1 MAKRMLSYGSS
12 GEEVKELQKALNN
25 AGYSLEVDGKF
36 GTKTQSAVKSYQK
49 SKGLAVD
56 GIVGNN
62 TWTSLSNSTVS
73 NKSNDKNQ
81 AISTT
86 NTTAIKP
93 PVEKNRPTY
102 QKSDSVLSAEKNL
115 ENWEQNKPESYNSKY
130 SQEIENV
137 LNSILNR
144 EKFSYNINADPLYNQ
159 YREEYVKNGKKAM
172 LDTIANATALTGG
185 YANSYAVSAGNQS
198 YNDYLNNLNE
208 IVLDLYD
215 RAYSVYQDEDEL
227 NLEKLGVLNDL
238 DKSDYEK
245 YSDVLDDYY
254 NNGEYL
260 LKKLSDMSESE
271 YERFLDELESFENDR
286 DYNYKKYLDEIE
298 QQQFYDKLNFSKDKF
313 NQELEFKKAE
323 AERDQKNKDR
333 SYNLSVSKSN
343 SSSSS
348 GTKNKTTNTTNTQA
362 TIIPKTYQQFVYLTG
377 NSGIL
382 TETEFY
388 GKPGSKEK
396 YGSYEN
402 YIKEMYYKY
411 GNTSNKE

>member
-1 MAKRMLSYGSS
+1 MLSYGSS
-12 GEEVKELQKALNN
+12 GDDVKELQKALNN
-25 AGYSLEVDGKF
+25 SGYSLDVDGIF
-36 GTKTQSAVKSYQK
+36 GTKTQSAVKEYQK
-49 SKGLAVD
+49 SKGLSVD

-73 NKSNDKNQ
+73 KKNTDGNQ
-81 AISTT
+81 AISTKDG
-86 NTTAIKP
+86 NTIEGL
-93 PVEKNRPTY
+93 VEKNRPTY
-102 QKSDSVLSAEKNL
+102 QKSESVLSAEKNL

-159 YREEYVKNGKKAM
+159 YREQYVNNGKKTM

-198 YNDYLNNLNE
+198 YNNYLNNLNE
-208 IVLDLYD
+208 IALDLYD
-215 RAYSVYQDEDEL
+215 RAYSAYQDDGKI
-227 NLEKLGVLNDL
+227 NLEKLGVLTDL
-238 DKSDYEK
+238 DQSDYDK
-245 YSDVLDDYY
+245 YSDTLDDYY
-254 NNGEYL
+254 KNGEYL
-260 LKKLSDMSESE
+260 LKRVSEMSESE
-271 YERFLDELESFENDR
+271 YERFLDEAKAYEDDR
-286 DYNYKKYLDEIE
+286 DYNYQKYLDEIE
-298 QQQFYDKLNFSKDKF
+298 QQQFYDELSFSKDKF

-343 SSSSS
+343 TSSNS
-348 GTKNKTTNTTNTQA
+348 GSKNKTDATGTQA
-362 TIIPKTYQQFVYLTG
+362 LIIPKTYQQFVYLTG

-382 TETEFY
+382 TEREFY
-388 GKPGSKEK
+388 GKPNSKK
-396 YGSYEN
+396 TYGSYEN

-411 GNTSNKE
+411 VNSGNKG